1 MSFLQTKPYFLNSCE
16 GTKLKLLDAS
26 VCVKATSEQT
36 GGLFNLFEIDCPGGF
51 TTPMHIHYTEDVAV
65 FILQGELIVFW
76 GEERRL
82 AKVGAYVFLP
92 RGTPH
97 GFLVEGRNA
106 ARILYA
112 TLPANF
118 DHFLYANSV
127 GTNEPSTNAARHK
140 IEILGP
146 LPE

>member
-1 MSFLQTKPYFLNSCE
+1 MPILQTKPYFLNNWE
-16 GTKLKLLDAS
+16 GTKLKVSDAS

-51 TTPMHIHYTEDVAV
+51 TTPMHIHYTEDVVV
-65 FILQGELIVFW
+65 FILQGELMVFW
-76 GEERRL
+76 GEERRH
-82 AKVGAYVFLP
+82 AAAGAYVYLP

-97 GFLVEGRNA
+97 GLLVEDGRA

-112 TLPANF
+112 TLPAGF
-118 DHFLYANSV
+118 DRFLYANPL
-127 GTNEPSTNAARHK
+127 GTTDPSANAARHK